1 MVQTT
6 TARSDTQVAAQNG
19 DRRRDG
25 RHLGDREGFLAWAML
40 LPSIVYI
47 ALLVGLPLLLAV
59 AFSFSDV
66 TAGDPS
72 FDWNGLANYRQIFD
86 DPVFWR
92 SLRNTIIFTAGSMVL
107 IVVFGKVLANILVAD
122 FRGKW
127 IVRFLVLLPWTTPVA
142 LSAIAWLWML
152 DSIFSPI
159 DWMLRQVGLINGN
172 MYWLG
177 RPNLALLSVIAV
189 HAWRLIPLAAV
200 IMMAGLVAIPN
211 DIKEQAEVDGGGYWR
226 RMFEITIPLMM
237 PLIAVAALFG
247 AIVTFTDMTVV
258 YVLTRGGPT
267 NSTQVLA
274 SWAFFRG
281 IEGGDIAQGAAVA
294 LFLFPLLLAA
304 AVLILRAVRRMEV
317 L

>member
-1 MVQTT
+1 
-6 TARSDTQVAAQNG
+6 
-19 DRRRDG
+19 
-25 RHLGDREGFLAWAML
+25 ML
-40 LPSIVYI
+40 LPSIIYI

-86 DPVFWR
+86 DPVFWQ

-107 IVVFGKVLANILVAD
+107 IVVFGKVLANILVQD
-122 FRGKW
+122 FHGKW
-127 IVRFLVLLPWTTPVA
+127 IVRFVLLPWTTPVA

-159 DWMLRQVGLINGN
+159 DWMLRQVGLIDGN

-211 DIKEQAEVDGGGYWR
+211 DIRSRPRSMAPATGGGCSR
-226 RMFEITIPLMM
+226 SR
-237 PLIAVAALFG
+237 
-247 AIVTFTDMTVV
+247 
-258 YVLTRGGPT
+258 
-267 NSTQVLA
+267 
-274 SWAFFRG
+274 FR
-281 IEGGDIAQGAAVA
+281 
-294 LFLFPLLLAA
+294 
-304 AVLILRAVRRMEV
+304 
-317 L
+317 